1 MPRLVFP
8 AHEIVGTLRWEDSTD
23 GVGKVVLATGVV
35 VVPERV
41 EVTLRASWMQSVRAG
56 DALGAV
62 VPTKPGE
69 GSKAADLFQDNMGSG
84 SGRITEHGPMSLTF
98 LSQLPADSITT
109 LQLEFSVAPE
119 FFSAVTH
126 LAAGLRWLYLGWTGL
141 DDAALGSVAQLRRL
155 VYLQTWGNRFTDGG
169 VQQLAALQNL
179 EALYL
184 EEKSLSARAF
194 EFASHL
200 PQLARLG
207 IKDVPM
213 SADERSRLKAE
224 LPGVDVG

>member
-1 MPRLVFP
+1 VPRLVFP

-23 GVGKVVLATGVV
+23 GVDKVALATGVV

-41 EVTLRASWMQSVRAG
+41 EVTLKASWMESVRAG
-56 DALGAV
+56 DTLGA

-69 GSKAADLFQDNMGSG
+69 GSKAADLLHDNTGSG
-84 SGRITEHGPMSLTF
+84 SGRITEPGPMNLRF

-109 LQLEFSVAPE
+109 LQLDFSVAPE
-119 FFSAVTH
+119 SFSAVTH